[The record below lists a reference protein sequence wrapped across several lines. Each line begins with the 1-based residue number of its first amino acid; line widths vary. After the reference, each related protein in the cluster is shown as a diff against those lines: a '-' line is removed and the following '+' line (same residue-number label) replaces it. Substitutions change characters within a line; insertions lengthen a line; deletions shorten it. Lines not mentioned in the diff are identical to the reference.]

1 MEHIVLSVQNLK
13 CGGCAHTITKKLSA
27 LEILEDIRVE
37 ADENTVAFS
46 YTNPNDLEKVKKV
59 LTDIGYPV
67 VGEANPLSAKAQSFV
82 SCAVGRFS
90 KN

>member
-1 MEHIVLSVQNLK
+1 MEHILLTVQNLK

-27 LEILEDIRVE
+27 LEALQDVLVD
-37 ADENTVAFS
+37 ADNNTVAFS
-46 YTNPNDLEKVKKV
+46 YTQQNDLDQAKKV
-59 LTDIGYPV
+59 LAEIGYPI